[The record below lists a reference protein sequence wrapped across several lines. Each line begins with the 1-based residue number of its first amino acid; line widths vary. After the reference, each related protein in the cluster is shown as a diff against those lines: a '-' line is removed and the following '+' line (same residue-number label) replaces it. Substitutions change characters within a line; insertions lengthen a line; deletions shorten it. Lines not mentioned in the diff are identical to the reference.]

1 LISPAAPGALIGAS
15 DFFELAVATA
25 IGLYGPGRAD
35 CTRKV
40 LTTDQPVGIFQYK
53 LNIQI

>member
-40 LTTDQPVGIFQYK
+40 LTTDQPVGTFQHILK
-53 LNIQI
+53 IQI